1 VVARLATPF
10 ELDGH
15 HVIIGASI
23 GIAVAPSDGLDAE
36 QLLKN
41 ADTALYRAKNLG
53 GGRVCCF
60 EPEMDREMVTRRAL
74 ASDVGHALEAGQF
87 VLFYQP
93 IVDIKTR
100 GVVAFEALIRW
111 QHPKQGLISPE
122 LFIPLAEENGLI
134 MPIDDWV
141 LREACKQ
148 ATRWP
153 DGQKVSV
160 NISAISFTNPTIV
173 DRVAK
178 TLHASGLDPERLILE
193 LTETIMLRDAETAL
207 ATLHSLRDL
216 GVRVALDDFGTG
228 YSSLNYLQRFPF
240 HKVKIDRAFVA
251 NLDKNHQSVMI
262 IRAVIELCDALGM
275 LTVAE
280 GVETAAQ
287 YEVLAAQ
294 GCQQAQGFLINR
306 PLPPELLPGF
316 LASPLWHWSTLKP
329 EAA

>member
-1 VVARLATPF
+1 
-10 ELDGH
+10 
-15 HVIIGASI
+15 
-23 GIAVAPSDGLDAE
+23 
-36 QLLKN
+36 
-41 ADTALYRAKNLG
+41 
-53 GGRVCCF
+53 
-60 EPEMDREMVTRRAL
+60 MDREMVTRRAL